1 MNPID
6 FSKQTFAD
14 LQPLLDQ
21 RRAEVH
27 AAWLA
32 HGPTTTAGLAEASGI
47 SILTLRPRTT
57 ELYQIGLLELIG
69 KEGHHGIYRARTLAG
84 WEAYVTEQR
93 HLAISGQLALK
104 V

>member
-32 HGPTTTAGLAEASGI
+32 HGPTTTAGLAEAAGI
-47 SILTLRPRTT
+47 PILTLRPRST
-57 ELYQIGLLELIG
+57 ELYQLGLLELVG
-69 KEGHHGIYRARTLAG
+69 NEGHSGIYRARTLAG

-93 HLAISGQLALK
+93 RLAITGQLALK